1 MIMTRTK
8 LVLLAFVSLA
18 LAGGFSG
25 CGGDGDSTP
34 PPTSSPSPPP
44 TQPSGPTPNVTTYHN
59 DLGRTGQYLSETTLN
74 RTNVNPT
81 TFGKIGSMAV
91 DGLIYAQPLYI
102 QNVSVPSVG
111 STNLVVVE
119 TEHDSVYA
127 FNADTLSTT
136 PVWSRSFLGDT
147 TLACSN
153 CSTVTSTA
161 VNAPNIYPEIG
172 ITATPVIDPVSMTIY
187 ILALTDENGTFYHK
201 LHALDLTTGKERS
214 GSPVVISGK
223 ASGGGF
229 GSSNGE
235 IAFNAN
241 WQLSRAGL
249 ALYNGNLIFAFSS
262 FDDQEPTHGWIFS
275 YNASTLRQNS
285 AMITSP
291 NSGVASVWGGAP
303 AIDSSGNIYVAT
315 GNDDGNNVTLLD
327 YGNSIVKLNQGLQ
340 ITDWFQP
347 YNSVALS
354 EADIDVGSGGVLLVP
369 EQPGPNPNL
378 VISGGKQGTIY
389 VANQGDLGHMN
400 TAAGATSDTNIL
412 QAVTNLLP
420 SGKSCC
426 AGIYGTPSYYE
437 NKVFVAAA
445 GDFLRSFPIV
455 NGQLDLA
462 TMTAAKEPI
471 AIRGATGSISSNG
484 GASTGS
490 TENGIIWILNASA
503 YQYSSSGKPVTNGP
517 AVLMSYSTDDLSTP
531 LYRSDRVPADAAGF
545 PAKYALPTVANGKV
559 FVGGQGNGAF
569 YAGQTAVG
577 TLGNGQL
584 TVYGVIPARTLPVEN
599 PNTPPPAKLSETGF
613 FTDLGSMTPSS
624 GVLPYDV
631 NSPLWSDGSGKGR
644 WLVLPAGQKMTFNT
658 TQPWTFPV
666 GTQMIKL
673 FALDL
678 GNGVT
683 TRVETRVLTLGTAG
697 WTGVTYQWLPVGA
710 AEADQTDAQLL
721 SASANQTYTLTAS
734 GGATSSQVWYFPS
747 PTDCLSCHTASNG
760 GALGV
765 NTRQLNRLADPAGTT
780 TSFPTI
786 PTGDVST
793 WIGSSWT
800 AAWVPNPSN
809 AGTTA
814 CSSTAAASGSQ
825 NQLALWN
832 NMGLFTTNI
841 GDPSQCDA
849 YALDSDPTATPEK
862 RFRSYT
868 AVNCAICHSP
878 NGTAGVNIDFSYD
891 TALASVGIVNVV
903 PAKGNVGVSGA
914 LLVTPGDAADSVVP
928 LRMDTTN
935 TSFRMPPLATNVIDQ
950 TAVAVTGYWID
961 NLATSTGSSVIQL
974 STPMR
979 SKFNDWNAVLSH

>member
-1 MIMTRTK
+1 MIMTRTQTALLI
-8 LVLLAFVSLA
+8 LVSSILA
-18 LAGGFSG
+18 AGVSG
-25 CGGDGDSTP
+25 CGDDGDSTP

-81 TFGKIGSMAV
+81 TFGKVGSMAV

-111 STNLVVVE
+111 STNLIVVE

-136 PVWSRSFLGDT
+136 PIWSRSFLGDS

-153 CSTVTSTA
+153 CTTASSTQ
-161 VNAPNIYPEIG
+161 VNAPNIYPEYG
-172 ITATPVIDPVSMTIY
+172 MTSTPVIDPVSMTIY
-187 ILALTDENGTFYHK
+187 MIALTVENGTFYNK

-214 GSPVVISGK
+214 GSPVVISGTAK
-223 ASGGGF
+223 GGGF

-235 IAFNAN
+235 ITFNAQ

-249 ALYNGNLIFAFSS
+249 TLYNGDLIFGFSS

-275 YNASTLRQNS
+275 YNASTLKQNS

-303 AIDSSGNIYVAT
+303 AIDSSGNIYVST

-327 YGNSIVKLNQGLQ
+327 YGNSILKLNQGLQ

-354 EADIDVGSGGVLLVP
+354 EADIDVGSGGVLIVP
-369 EQPGPNPNL
+369 EQPGPNPNI
-378 VISGGKQGTIY
+378 VIAGGKQGTVY
-389 VANQGDLGHMN
+389 VANQNDLGHMN
-400 TAAGATSDTNIL
+400 TAAGSTSDPNII
-412 QAVTNLLP
+412 QEVTNVLP
-420 SGKSCC
+420 AGKSCC

-437 NKVFVAAA
+437 NKVFIAAS
-445 GDFLRSFPIV
+445 GDYLRSFPIV
-455 NGQLDLA
+455 NGLLNVA
-462 TMTAAKEPI
+462 GMTQANELNVV
-471 AIRGATGSISSNG
+471 RGSTGSISSNG
-484 GASTGS
+484 TTGS
-490 TENGIIWILNASA
+490 TENGIIWLLNASS

-517 AVLMSYSTDDLSTP
+517 AILMAYSTDDLSAP
-531 LYRSDRVPADAAGF
+531 LYRSDRVPSDASGG
-545 PAKYALPTVANGKV
+545 PAKFAVPTVANGKV

-584 TVYGVIPARTLPVEN
+584 TVYGPIPARTLPVEN
-599 PNTPPPAKLSETGF
+599 PTGPPPAKLSQTGF
-613 FTDLGSMTPSS
+613 FTDLGSMTPST

-644 WLVLPAGQKMTFNT
+644 WMVLPAGKQITFNT

-734 GGATSSQVWYFPS
+734 GGGTNSQVWYFPS
-747 PTDCLSCHTASNG
+747 PTDCLSCHAAGNG
-760 GALGV
+760 GVLGV

-786 PTGDVST
+786 PTGDVNT

-800 AAWVPNPSN
+800 AAWVPNPPN
-809 AGTTA
+809 AGQTA
-814 CSSTAAASGSQ
+814 CSTTAAASGSQ

-878 NGTAGVNIDFSYD
+878 TGTAGVNIDFSYD
-891 TALASVGIVNVV
+891 TALASAGIIDVV
-903 PAKGNVGVSGA
+903 PAKGDVGVSGA
-914 LLVTPGDAADSVVP
+914 LLVTPGDAADSVIP
-928 LRMDTTN
+928 LRMGTTD
-935 TSFRMPPLATNVIDQ
+935 TSFRMPPLATNVVDQ
-950 TAVAVTGYWID
+950 TAVAVIGYWID
-961 NLATSTGSSVIQL
+961 GLAPATTSGFIAPV

-979 SKFNDWNAVLSH
+979 SRFVDWLGASH